1 MRISVITVTWN
12 SSATLRDTMQSVLN
26 QSYSDVEHIII
37 DGASTDGTM
46 DIVRE
51 MEPLY
56 KGRLR
61 YVSEHDNGLYDAM
74 NKGIGMATGHIVG
87 ILNSDDFFT
96 DNAVLA
102 TIARQFEADTNLDA
116 VYGDIHFV
124 KDPDLKKCVRYYSS
138 RLFHRRWMRL
148 GFMPAHPSFYC
159 RREVYEK
166 FGGYDTHY
174 KIASDFDLLLR
185 LLFVNRIRTRYIPV
199 DCVTMRTG
207 GVSTQGLMS
216 HKQILSDHQL
226 AFKQNGVYSNVL
238 LESLRYPCKIIEV
251 IYSRLFVN
259 HRH

>member
-124 KDPDLKKCVRYYSS
+124 KDPDLKNACVITRRGCFTAAGCAWASC
-138 RLFHRRWMRL
+138 RL
-148 GFMPAHPSFYC
+148 
-159 RREVYEK
+159 
-166 FGGYDTHY
+166 
-174 KIASDFDLLLR
+174 
-185 LLFVNRIRTRYIPV
+185 IPV
-199 DCVTMRTG
+199 FTADARCTK
-207 GVSTQGLMS
+207 S
-216 HKQILSDHQL
+216 L
-226 AFKQNGVYSNVL
+226 AATTRATK
-238 LESLRYPCKIIEV
+238 
-251 IYSRLFVN
+251 
-259 HRH
+259 

>member
-61 YVSEHDNGLYDAM
+61 YVSEHDNGLSDAM
-74 NKGIGMATGHIVG
+74 NKGIGMAPGHIG
-87 ILNSDDFFT
+87 CRLYSDDFFT

-102 TIARQFEADTNLDA
+102 TIVRQFEADTNLDA

-138 RLFHRRWMRL
+138 RLFHLRCMRL
-148 GFMPAHPSFYC
+148 GFLPAHPSFYC
-159 RREVYEK
+159 RREVY
-166 FGGYDTHY
+166 
-174 KIASDFDLLLR
+174 
-185 LLFVNRIRTRYIPV
+185 
-199 DCVTMRTG
+199 
-207 GVSTQGLMS
+207 
-216 HKQILSDHQL
+216 
-226 AFKQNGVYSNVL
+226 
-238 LESLRYPCKIIEV
+238 
-251 IYSRLFVN
+251 
-259 HRH
+259 

>member
-138 RLFHRRWMRL
+138 RLDAPGLHAGSSQFLLPTRGVRKVWRL
-148 GFMPAHPSFYC
+148 RHALQNSIGFRLAA
-159 RREVYEK
+159 
-166 FGGYDTHY
+166 
-174 KIASDFDLLLR
+174 ASAL
-185 LLFVNRIRTRYIPV
+185 
-199 DCVTMRTG
+199 C
-207 GVSTQGLMS
+207 
-216 HKQILSDHQL
+216 
-226 AFKQNGVYSNVL
+226 
-238 LESLRYPCKIIEV
+238 
-251 IYSRLFVN
+251 
-259 HRH
+259 

>member
-138 RLFHRRWMRL
+138 LDAPGLHAGSSQFLLPTRGVRKVWRLRHALQNSVGFRL
-148 GFMPAHPSFYC
+148 AA
-159 RREVYEK
+159 
-166 FGGYDTHY
+166 
-174 KIASDFDLLLR
+174 ASAL
-185 LLFVNRIRTRYIPV
+185 
-199 DCVTMRTG
+199 C
-207 GVSTQGLMS
+207 
-216 HKQILSDHQL
+216 
-226 AFKQNGVYSNVL
+226 
-238 LESLRYPCKIIEV
+238 
-251 IYSRLFVN
+251 
-259 HRH
+259 

>member
-87 ILNSDDFFT
+87 ILNSDDFLLIMRCWPLLPGSLKPIRIWMLCMATFT
-96 DNAVLA
+96 L
-102 TIARQFEADTNLDA
+102 
-116 VYGDIHFV
+116 
-124 KDPDLKKCVRYYSS
+124 
-138 RLFHRRWMRL
+138 
-148 GFMPAHPSFYC
+148 
-159 RREVYEK
+159 
-166 FGGYDTHY
+166 
-174 KIASDFDLLLR
+174 
-185 LLFVNRIRTRYIPV
+185 
-199 DCVTMRTG
+199 
-207 GVSTQGLMS
+207 
-216 HKQILSDHQL
+216 
-226 AFKQNGVYSNVL
+226 
-238 LESLRYPCKIIEV
+238 
-251 IYSRLFVN
+251 
-259 HRH
+259 

>member
-12 SSATLRDTMQSVLN
+12 SSATLRNTMQSVLN

-61 YVSEHDNGLYDAM
+61 YVSERDNGLYDAM

-96 DNAVLA
+96 DNEVLA
-102 TIARQFEADTNLDA
+102 TIARQFEADTSLDA

-124 KDPDLKKCVRYYSS
+124 KDSDLKK
-138 RLFHRRWMRL
+138 MR
-148 GFMPAHPSFYC
+148 A
-159 RREVYEK
+159 
-166 FGGYDTHY
+166 
-174 KIASDFDLLLR
+174 LLLVAAVSPPLDASGLHAGSSQFLLPTRGVRKVWR
-185 LLFVNRIRTRYIPV
+185 LRHALQNSVGFR
-199 DCVTMRTG
+199 
-207 GVSTQGLMS
+207 
-216 HKQILSDHQL
+216 L
-226 AFKQNGVYSNVL
+226 AAASAL
-238 LESLRYPCKIIEV
+238 C
-251 IYSRLFVN
+251 
-259 HRH
+259 